1 MVMSKPVHDH
11 ILTLLRWYTSITTL
25 EDTSEVMAGGIW
37 EPTGWHMGAHRAAYG
52 SPRGGIWETT

>member
-37 EPTGWHMGAHRAAYG
+37 Q
-52 SPRGGIWETT
+52 TT